1 MRKKYMKEKGLNIK
15 TIKTNMRTSLTK
27 IKKISVDMT
36 QRLQKSFGTPV
47 LQQVELH
54 FDGKPM
60 TFNYT
65 GPIETVSIDVVEQ
78 EEQELLSLEDKE
90 GNKGKRKIEKEELE
104 VKFDPTKRR
113 MDTANVTISCSC
125 GFTHSTKVPTVA
137 TSDKKKMIS
146 DIAKKN
152 KEMYKNHYEVEGH
165 KLNVDYIEIPTE
177 VIPESERIKNFSE
190 SRINYYKLFPT
201 KTTEV
206 KYLVTYGQDILA
218 EAPQYPYTA
227 TEEGSKSIIRQNLYF
242 MLFIFALVE
251 LVTYIAAS
259 APSSSYYSPVV
270 APHPNNT
277 PWYILIIVVIIM
289 VTLMWR
295 LHIRDLARSTVKFV
309 MIQPAPFYI
318 NNRGVLP
325 VIMTNTRINPIWE
338 YQSRMMHLGAKDAR
352 DIFYSLQTW
361 SDSSLA
367 QLYRA
372 NQLGDSEKSL
382 MEAANDIRDLAKIN
396 YEFRTQ
402 TQPEPYNIKVI
413 VISVSLTIIGY
424 TLGLYMLGIV

>member
-1 MRKKYMKEKGLNIK
+1 MKEKGMNIK
-15 TIKTNMRTSLTK
+15 TIKTNMKTSLTK

-36 QRLQKSFGTPV
+36 KRLQKSFGNPV

-54 FDGKPM
+54 YDGKPM

-78 EEQELLSLEDKE
+78 EEQNGFLSLEDNKE
-90 GNKGKRKIEKEELE
+90 KRKIKKEELE

-113 MDTANVTISCSC
+113 MDTANVAILCSC
-125 GFTHSTKVPTVA
+125 GFAYSTKVPTVA

-152 KEMYKNHYEVEGH
+152 NEMYKNHYKVEGH

-218 EAPQYPYTA
+218 EAPQYPYTS

-242 MLFIFALVE
+242 MFFIFALIE
-251 LVTYIAAS
+251 LITYIAAS
-259 APSSSYYSPVV
+259 APSFSYYSPV
-270 APHPNNT
+270 AGPQPNNT
-277 PWYILIIVVIIM
+277 PWYILITVVLIM

-325 VIMTNTRINPIWE
+325 VIMINTKINPIWE
-338 YQSRMMHLGAKDAR
+338 YQSRMMHLDDKDAKN
-352 DIFYSLQTW
+352 IFYSLQTW

-372 NQLGDSEKSL
+372 NQLGDAEKSL

-402 TQPEPYNIKVI
+402 SQSEPYNIKVI